1 MIRLLIILL
10 FININL
16 LMRAQQLSETI
27 AFATDKLN
35 YSYNDSIYV
44 SGILISPDA
53 MQPSTLSN
61 YCILELIN
69 DNGRVVVRQKIRC
82 SNATFHARIPLNEL
96 SPSTYFMVRAYTQFM
111 RNFEDTFWPLAA
123 IGIDNPSKFPTIE
136 TEPEE
141 RQESLQL
148 AYIKKHIIYRYI
160 SEKEMDINPILSIYS
175 GGENIG
181 SIELSEKTKSGIII
195 PDSLKGKTMY
205 GMVTNHHN
213 KIIACRSIP
222 LQNRQHPSFTAQ
234 TDSVVKV
241 NEPFYIKIN
250 GSNEDLC
257 IIIRLRKED
266 EIAKHPIQAGINR
279 FTTMNADICQQ
290 ILTGQFQYIFP
301 PEQVLSISGIVKTEQ
316 NNTYKKGGSIIAFN
330 NDTGHTY
337 DGNIT
342 EDGKFIIGID
352 DFKDG
357 NSFFIQARNK
367 KGKSYNYQIN
377 IPNIEYP
384 GIHFPPVTWKQKEQQ
399 STSYVTTK
407 LDTNRM
413 QWIPEVTIKAHVYKE
428 APSSKQFYK
437 TNYVDREE
445 IINKGLVSM
454 EAILRKM
461 SGIIVKTDSAG
472 QLYAVPT
479 RGSGILASNKT
490 NAIGFYIDG
499 SWAEGV
505 NGPAD
510 ARYIIDPADI
520 ATIEYIPAIA
530 ALQYGVKA
538 FNGVIVITTR
548 SGKDKEIITPQGI
561 HYQPMGLSD
570 NRPFKAD
577 VPLTS
582 LFLPANQST
591 KFQWK
596 APTYAGNYQIEIE
609 AISNQHAVVYKK
621 YSLKVKM

>member
-1 MIRLLIILL
+1 
-10 FININL
+10 
-16 LMRAQQLSETI
+16 
-27 AFATDKLN
+27 
-35 YSYNDSIYV
+35 
-44 SGILISPDA
+44 
-53 MQPSTLSN
+53 
-61 YCILELIN
+61 
-69 DNGRVVVRQKIRC
+69 
-82 SNATFHARIPLNEL
+82 
-96 SPSTYFMVRAYTQFM
+96 
-111 RNFEDTFWPLAA
+111 
-123 IGIDNPSKFPTIE
+123 
-136 TEPEE
+136 
-141 RQESLQL
+141 
-148 AYIKKHIIYRYI
+148 
-160 SEKEMDINPILSIYS
+160 
-175 GGENIG
+175 
-181 SIELSEKTKSGIII
+181 
-195 PDSLKGKTMY
+195 
-205 GMVTNHHN
+205 
-213 KIIACRSIP
+213 
-222 LQNRQHPSFTAQ
+222 
-234 TDSVVKV
+234 
-241 NEPFYIKIN
+241 
-250 GSNEDLC
+250 
-257 IIIRLRKED
+257 
-266 EIAKHPIQAGINR
+266 
-279 FTTMNADICQQ
+279 
-290 ILTGQFQYIFP
+290 
-301 PEQVLSISGIVKTEQ
+301 
-316 NNTYKKGGSIIAFN
+316 
-330 NDTGHTY
+330 
-337 DGNIT
+337 
-342 EDGKFIIGID
+342 
-352 DFKDG
+352 
-357 NSFFIQARNK
+357 
-367 KGKSYNYQIN
+367 
-377 IPNIEYP
+377 
-384 GIHFPPVTWKQKEQQ
+384 
-399 STSYVTTK
+399 
-407 LDTNRM
+407 
-413 QWIPEVTIKAHVYKE
+413 
-428 APSSKQFYK
+428 
-437 TNYVDREE
+437 
-445 IINKGLVSM
+445 M